1 MGGQEDQEEES
12 PENLIHLIE
21 VGKKERGGKKNNSC
35 PNSILPVNES
45 SLVSLA

>member
-1 MGGQEDQEEES
+1 MGGQEDQEKKS

-21 VGKKERGGKKNNSC
+21 VGKKERKKKKKKSC

-45 SLVSLA
+45 SLVSLT